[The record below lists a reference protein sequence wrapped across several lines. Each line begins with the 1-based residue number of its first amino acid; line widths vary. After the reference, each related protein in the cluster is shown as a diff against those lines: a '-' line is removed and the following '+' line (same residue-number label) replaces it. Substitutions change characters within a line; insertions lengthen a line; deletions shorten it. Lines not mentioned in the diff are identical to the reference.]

1 MSEQKF
7 KLSDRYGTFQQTED
21 EFSVRFER
29 LLDHPVEKVWT
40 AITEPDQMD
49 SWLGP
54 TKRVGEEGGTI
65 TVTTKGGDMGGVI
78 TRWEEY
84 SVLEYTW
91 WKDTVICWELFPEG
105 ADRCRLIFTHRL
117 SANQGLSANHALGA
131 ATGWHYHM
139 DALAITLGG
148 DRMPHFPIQA
158 WPDISRE
165 AAFHYEMVLRMPT
178 PISSW
183 SQGFGSRRGLPVN

>member
-1 MSEQKF
+1 MPEEKF
-7 KLSDRYGTFQQTED
+7 KLSDHYGTLKETED
-21 EFSVRFER
+21 ECSVRFER
-29 LLDHPVEKVWT
+29 LLDHPVEKVWD
-40 AITEPDQMD
+40 AITDPDQMA

-54 TKRVGEEGGTI
+54 TQRTGEEGGTI

-105 ADRCRLIFTHRL
+105 ADGCRLVFTHRL
-117 SANQGLSANHALGA
+117 SPSQVLGA

-139 DALAITLGG
+139 DALALTLDGG
-148 DRMPHFPIQA
+148 RIPAFPIQA

-165 AAFHYEMVLRMPT
+165 AAFHYEMVLRLQKRT
-178 PISSW
+178 
-183 SQGFGSRRGLPVN
+183 LPLVRL